1 MRQSTQTTRLVQ
13 AQQPALAK
21 WIVKGRSFMVQNR
34 VLYVDNCQ
42 IVFYPEEL
50 TKLVKG
56 DVVESVEF
64 WYRYPVAGATL
75 CIPDPETG
83 LLRPAKSAELSEVSN
98 SHKQWLLRFTGKTAR
113 AIRRLYKQL

>member
-1 MRQSTQTTRLVQ
+1 MRQSTQTTQPVRVQHSVLV
-13 AQQPALAK
+13 K
-21 WIVKGRSFMVQNR
+21 WIVKGRSLMVQNR
-34 VLYVDNCQ
+34 VLHVANCQ
-42 IVFYPEEL
+42 IVFYPQAL
-50 TKLVKG
+50 TELVKG